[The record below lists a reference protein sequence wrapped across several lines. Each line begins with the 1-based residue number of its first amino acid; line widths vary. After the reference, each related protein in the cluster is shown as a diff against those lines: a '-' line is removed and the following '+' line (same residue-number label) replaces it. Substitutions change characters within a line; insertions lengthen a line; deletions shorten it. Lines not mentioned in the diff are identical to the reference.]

1 MISPE
6 IEPATDQ
13 HHFVESV
20 AHLLG
25 LTRTFKHALFAPTP
39 PAASASIQVLYVEAV
54 FHFSSNAGAVFYAPL
69 SGPELVQ
76 AVMQDF
82 QRFCSQLEALPD
94 LGKKRE
100 CLVSL
105 HLSLSSVLALTQ
117 FSHPQHTFQNGER
130 MQKAVTTQL
139 PHTAYE

>member
-1 MISPE
+1 MGEGYKLMISPE

-100 CLVSL
+100 CL
-105 HLSLSSVLALTQ
+105 
-117 FSHPQHTFQNGER
+117 HTFQNGER
-130 MQKAVTTQL
+130 MQKAKVYAGDAML
-139 PHTAYE
+139 AAAYPLH